1 MPESQAYPNT
11 PLPET
16 LIAAMRQLPPTA
28 RVLARLQQLLMDPNS
43 SLDDISVLLR
53 LDASLVT
60 RIIQISNSILFR
72 RGDACTDIEQAV
84 NRVGFREIYRLVA
97 IVTASNVVA
106 GPIPAYGLDAD
117 KVWTESICCA
127 IGAELIAQSLNE
139 DAAMAYTAGLL
150 HGIGRLPINHYFQ
163 NLDKGRQLANAG
175 FPFDCS
181 HAELAFFAYT
191 QAEVGARMLRKWD
204 FPEGVIEAVRG
215 LYAPLTAPAPHDRSS
230 CMLYASRLLYAQVST
245 GVEQDAAPDEADI
258 LSELRIDRPG
268 LLELAP
274 ALERGLEHARKIT
287 QAMR

>member
-1 MPESQAYPNT
+1 MPESPAYPNT

-43 SLDDISVLLR
+43 SLEDIAVLLR

-106 GPIPAYGLDAD
+106 GPIPAYNLDAEQ
-117 KVWTESICCA
+117 VWNESIACA
-127 IGAELIAQSLNE
+127 IGAELIAQTLNE
-139 DAAMAYTAGLL
+139 DPAMAYTAGLL
-150 HGIGRLPINHYFQ
+150 HGIGRLPINHFLQ
-163 NLDKGRQLANAG
+163 NLDKNRRLSSTG
-175 FPFDCS
+175 FPLDCS

-191 QAEVGARMLRKWD
+191 QAEVGARMLKKWD

-215 LYAPLTAPAPHDRSS
+215 LYAPLSAPSPHDRSS
-230 CMLYASRLLYAQVST
+230 CMLYAARLLHAKTSS
-245 GVEQDAAPDEADI
+245 GLEQEASPDEGDI
-258 LSELRIDRPG
+258 LSELRLDRES
-268 LLELAP
+268 LMELAP
-274 ALERGLEHARKIT
+274 ALERGIEQARRVT
-287 QAMR
+287 QVMR